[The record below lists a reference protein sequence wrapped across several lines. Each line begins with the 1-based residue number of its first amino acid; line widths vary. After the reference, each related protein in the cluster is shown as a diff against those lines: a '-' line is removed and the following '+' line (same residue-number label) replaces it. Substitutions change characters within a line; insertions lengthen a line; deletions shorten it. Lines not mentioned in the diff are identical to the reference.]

1 MLVVQEFSSFRHT
14 DGFLLFSANKENIM
28 LDFFLEKSPD
38 MIKLTEQSSG
48 TSIGGGQIASVF
60 NKIQA
65 NLSPELVSKT
75 NAIYHFVV
83 KGQ

>member
-1 MLVVQEFSSFRHT
+1 M
-14 DGFLLFSANKENIM
+14 M
-28 LDFFLEKSPD
+28 LDFFLEKSPN
-38 MIKLTEQSSG
+38 MIKSTGQSSG
-48 TSIGGGQIASVF
+48 TSTGGDQIASVF

-65 NLSPELVSKT
+65 RLSPDLVSKT

>member
-1 MLVVQEFSSFRHT
+1 
-14 DGFLLFSANKENIM
+14 M

-48 TSIGGGQIASVF
+48 TSIGGSQIASVF